1 MKTKSKLNLA
11 SSFLAISLFLIFST
25 SCNKDDGEKISAEQI
40 RQALFDMKGRY
51 HGAIEASFYQGTK
64 IIKIENVEAISRD
77 SLTFIMPLE
86 PITSTITDE
95 KVVDFL
101 RNINT
106 VEIKAGYNFY
116 QIDEYIDDNENI
128 NFFTL
133 APQKVIIFSKGNVPD
148 VTIVFADS
156 FGGSFEK
163 RFNSIIFNIS
173 PKEIWIGSTKLD
185 SFKQLVYHFEGK
197 YE

>member
-1 MKTKSKLNLA
+1 MKMKSKLNLS
-11 SSFLAISLFLIFST
+11 SSFLVISLFLVFSI
-25 SCNKDDGEKISAEQI
+25 SCNKDDGENVSAEQI

-51 HGAIEASFYQGTK
+51 HGTIEASFYRGSEIVK
-64 IIKIENVEAISRD
+64 IDNVEAISRD

-86 PITSTITDE
+86 PIASTITDE
-95 KVVDFL
+95 KVVEFL
-101 RNINT
+101 RNIKT
-106 VEIKAGYNFY
+106 VEIKAGYHFY
-116 QIDEYIDDNENI
+116 QIDDNGNTV
-128 NFFTL
+128 FFTL
-133 APQKVIIFSKGNVPD
+133 APQKVIISSKGNVPD

-173 PKEIWIGSTKLD
+173 PKEIWTGSTKLD